1 MAQRLGRTTADGN
14 GAAVGTA
21 DAVEGEDAM
30 QRAETADAAGKTAAG
45 KVAAEKTA
53 AGKTAVTA
61 TADTAGSGPTAQPS
75 VADRARSVSP
85 EGSDGRRPRGW
96 RRRRRAVGPVVPAVQ
111 VTGRVDEGPELD
123 LASNDPLVGYLLSEA
138 ATVDITALELDSPAL
153 EKLKAAGVSLVVPLI
168 SSGNLIGL
176 VNLGPRLSERDYSS
190 EDRRLLNALAGYA
203 GPAMR
208 VGQLVRQQQAEA
220 RNRERIEQEL
230 KIAQI
235 IQQQFLPKSV
245 PDLPSWHVAAFY
257 RPARTVGGDFYDFIE
272 LPDGRVMF
280 VVGDVTD
287 KGIPAALVMA
297 STHALLRSTAPRLIS
312 PGAVLTHVNDLL
324 CADIP
329 AHMFVTCLALVLDPA
344 SGQIEFANAGHD
356 VPYVRTAGGVAEL
369 RARGMPLGLMPGM
382 DYEEKSFRF
391 QPGDCALLH
400 SDGLAE
406 AHAPDREMFG
416 FPRVAELT
424 GRGASGEELIDLCL
438 TELGA
443 FTGPDAEQ
451 EDDITLVSLQ
461 RSMSAVYAGGD
472 T

>member
-1 MAQRLGRTTADGN
+1 MDMAQQLG
-14 GAAVGTA
+14 
-21 DAVEGEDAM
+21 
-30 QRAETADAAGKTAAG
+30 
-45 KVAAEKTA
+45 
-53 AGKTAVTA
+53 TA
-61 TADTAGSGPTAQPS
+61 TAGGHGAAAGADAGPA
-75 VADRARSVSP
+75 AAN
-85 EGSDGRRPRGW
+85 GHRGW
-96 RRRRRAVGPVVPAVQ
+96 RRRRTASPAVPA
-111 VTGRVDEGPELD
+111 TAPAGRVDQAPELD

-138 ATVDITALELDSPAL
+138 STVDISTLELDSPAL

-168 SSGNLIGL
+168 SSGDLIGL

-329 AHMFVTCLALVLDPA
+329 AHMFVTCLALVLDPVT
-344 SGQIEFANAGHD
+344 GQVEFANAGHD

-382 DYEEKSFRF
+382 EYEEKSFRF

-416 FPRVAELT
+416 FPRVAELA
-424 GRGASGEELIDLCL
+424 GRGPSGEELIDLCL
-438 TELGA
+438 TELSA

-451 EDDITLVSLQ
+451 EDDITLVSLE
-461 RSMSAVYAGGD
+461 RTMSAVYAGGGK
-472 T
+472 

>member
-1 MAQRLGRTTADGN
+1 MAQRLGRATADGQ
-14 GAAVGTA
+14 GTA
-21 DAVEGEDAM
+21 AGI
-30 QRAETADAAGKTAAG
+30 ADAASRADAA
-45 KVAAEKTA
+45 AAATNGQAGTPSAGDRDGSPPQA
-53 AGKTAVTA
+53 AV
-61 TADTAGSGPTAQPS
+61 DQP
-75 VADRARSVSP
+75 RS
-85 EGSDGRRPRGW
+85 RNRGW
-96 RRRRRAVGPVVPAVQ
+96 RPRRASRPAPPAIPV
-111 VTGRVDEGPELD
+111 TSRMDEGPELD

-138 ATVDITALELDSPAL
+138 AAVDITALELDSPGL
-153 EKLKAAGVSLVVPLI
+153 DKLKAAGVSLVVPLI

-176 VNLGPRLSERDYSS
+176 VSLGPRLSERDYSS

-344 SGQIEFANAGHD
+344 SGQVEFANAGHD

-382 DYEEKSFRF
+382 EYEEKSFRF

-416 FPRVAELT
+416 FPRVAELA
-424 GRGASGEELIDLCL
+424 GRGPSGEELIDLCL

-443 FTGPDAEQ
+443 FVGPDAEQ
-451 EDDITLVSLQ
+451 EDDITLVSLE
-461 RSMSAVYAGGD
+461 RSMSAVYAGGGR
-472 T
+472 